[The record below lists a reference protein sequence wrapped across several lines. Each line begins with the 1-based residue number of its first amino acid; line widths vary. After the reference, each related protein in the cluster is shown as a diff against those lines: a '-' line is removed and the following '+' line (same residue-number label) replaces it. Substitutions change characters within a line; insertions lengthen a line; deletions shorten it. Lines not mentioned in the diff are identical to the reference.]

1 MNNETYTTFTIGKHD
16 DVLIGLL
23 TQFDFDSFQEEE
35 DKIIAYI
42 KSSTLTDDLEVE
54 ILNVIHGFT
63 HDVIVEYIEPQN
75 WNEIWEASFTP
86 VIVRDF
92 CQVRADFHTALPGI
106 QYDLIINPK
115 MAFGTGHHAT
125 TYMMMDRMS
134 SIDFNNKSVCDFGC
148 GTGILAILAD
158 KLGASEIDAVDIEH
172 ESYVNTVENAQINS
186 SHHINAYEGELSD
199 VPIRTYDIILANINR
214 NILTRY
220 ADELYSR
227 LNNGGQ
233 LLLSGVLE
241 DDQSIVLDSYVKAGF
256 YHKYTD
262 ENSGWVC
269 MQFLKT

>member
-1 MNNETYTTFTIGKHD
+1 MNNETYTTFTVGIND

-42 KSSTLTDDLEVE
+42 KSNTLTDDLEAE
-54 ILNVIHGFT
+54 ILDVIHDFT

-125 TYMMMDRMS
+125 TFMMIDRMS
-134 SIDFNNKSVCDFGC
+134 SIDFLNKSVFDFGC

-158 KLGASEIDAVDIEH
+158 KLGATHIDAVDIEH
-172 ESYVNTVENAQINS
+172 ESYTNTIENALINS
-186 SHHINAYEGELSD
+186 SNHINTYKGELSD

-214 NILTRY
+214 NILTQY
-220 ADELYSR
+220 AQDLYDR
-227 LNNGGQ
+227 LNQAGQ
-233 LLLSGVLE
+233 LLLSGVL
-241 DDQSIVLDSYVKAGF
+241 DDDLDIVLDTYQKVGLRHQF
-256 YHKYTD
+256 TD
-262 ENSGWVC
+262 EKSGWVC
-269 MQFLKT
+269 MEFIKK